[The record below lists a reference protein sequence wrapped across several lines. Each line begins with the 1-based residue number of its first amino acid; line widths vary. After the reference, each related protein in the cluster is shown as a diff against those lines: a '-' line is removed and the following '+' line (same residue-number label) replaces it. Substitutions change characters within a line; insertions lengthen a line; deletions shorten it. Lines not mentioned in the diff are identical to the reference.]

1 MTTSNSTRKR
11 WIDISVTI
19 RDGMVHWP
27 GDPPVRIERVQDLE
41 RGDSH
46 SLSSLTL
53 GSHSGT
59 HVDAPAHFLKCAPAI
74 DGMPLGMMLGPAR
87 VIEITDTESIKPEEL
102 MQHRLRRG
110 ERILFKT
117 RNSTMWHQ
125 ANDFSEDFVYITNEA
140 AEYLVMRGVSVIGVD
155 YLSVGG
161 YHVDG
166 GEVHR
171 TLLGAGIWLIE
182 GLDLSAIEAGKYEL
196 ACLPLK
202 IENGDGAPARAALRR
217 IG

>member
-1 MTTSNSTRKR
+1 MTFGNIASDG

-27 GDPPVRIERVQDLE
+27 GDPSVQIERVQDLG

-46 SLSSLTL
+46 SLSNLTL
-53 GSHSGT
+53 SSHAGT
-59 HVDAPAHFLKCAPAI
+59 HVDAPAHFLKGAAAI
-74 DGMPLGMMLGPAR
+74 DDMPLGVMLGPAR
-87 VIEITDTESIKPEEL
+87 VIEIADTESIKPEAL
-102 MQHRLRRG
+102 SQHRLRRG

-117 RNSTMWHQ
+117 RNSALWHRT
-125 ANDFSEDFVYITNEA
+125 NDFSENFVYVTLEA
-140 AEYLVMRGVSVIGVD
+140 AVYLVRRGVSIVGVD

-161 YHVDG
+161 FHQDC

-182 GLDLSAIEAGKYEL
+182 GLDLSAVEAGRYEL
-196 ACLPLK
+196 VCLPLK
-202 IENGDGAPARAALRR
+202 IENGDGAPARAAVRR